1 MTVNLKNKNVI
12 RVKALFLFKDIH
24 INKIVVSIKF
34 PFRKQD
40 FKYFIGDKD
49 SEKNR
54 PSCIIRP
61 QKAIY

>member
-1 MTVNLKNKNVI
+1 MTLNLKNKNVI
-12 RVKALFLFKDIH
+12 RVKALFLFKDTD

-40 FKYFIGDKD
+40 FKYFIGYKD

-54 PSCIIRP
+54 P
-61 QKAIY
+61 

>member
-1 MTVNLKNKNVI
+1 MTLKLENINFI

>member
-1 MTVNLKNKNVI
+1 MTLNLKNKNVI

-49 SEKNR
+49 TKKNR

>member
-1 MTVNLKNKNVI
+1 MTLNLKNKNVI

-40 FKYFIGDKD
+40 FKYFIGYKD

>member
-1 MTVNLKNKNVI
+1 MTLNLKNKNVI
-12 RVKALFLFKDIH
+12 RVKALFLFKDTD

-40 FKYFIGDKD
+40 FRYFIGYKD